1 MVKIA
6 APIFLLTA
14 ALASLGEARNC
25 KEGISYCGSTLLN
38 IGKPTQPL
46 PHSPGSMLTAAKQP
60 NDFTRAQNS
69 LFYCEGGKHGNI
81 RYTKLCTGGCKDHG
95 NGKSDTC

>member
-6 APIFLLTA
+6 APMFLLTA

-25 KEGISYCGSTLLN
+25 KAGISYCGSTLLN
-38 IGKPTQPL
+38 IGDYTNQINQALK
-46 PHSPGSMLTAAKQP
+46 AAKQP
-60 NDFTRAQNS
+60 SDFTRAQNS

>member
-6 APIFLLTA
+6 APMFLLTA

-25 KEGISYCGSTLLN
+25 KSGISYCGSTLLN
-38 IGKPTQPL
+38 IGDYSNQINKALKSAGQPT
-46 PHSPGSMLTAAKQP
+46 

-69 LFYCEGGKHGNI
+69 LFYCEGGKHGDI
-81 RYTKLCTGGCKDHG
+81 RYTKLCPGGCKDHG